1 MLGFFPTPYP
11 DELLYSICARYQAR
25 MNYSSQ
31 SSTVLDLFETKKAI
45 AIFDLPS
52 KLQRLLASL
61 PPGHDYT
68 VDQFI
73 DSHTLLPF
81 YSPFLPLERL
91 LLIRKDMAGDDGS
104 KIHTRLGIVA
114 GFIEMPSY
122 LRFCSVCMGND
133 QKQFGE
139 CYWHRL
145 HQLPGVE
152 VCPTHEV
159 FLEKSSVLTH
169 NRRRI
174 SEFVS
179 LKQDIQTISPR
190 PVDPSNNTHII
201 LLRIAR
207 DIGWLLNHCRLVPG
221 LEALYQKYLCL
232 VRNSPELVTY
242 TGRIR
247 VQELLRIFKNYYP
260 AKILNLLQCPLD
272 EKIRGNWLAQLVRY
286 PQRVHHPLRH
296 LLLIQFLGYTAQE
309 FLELKQTHK
318 AFGDAPWPCLN
329 PVCEYFKQP
338 KIKECQI
345 TYNQENYKPTATFSC
360 TCGFVYSRTGSD
372 KSLADQFRFSKIK
385 VYGSVWEE
393 SLKNFWEDPSL
404 TLKEISEHLGV
415 RVKTVLRHAD
425 RLNLTFPRPNT
436 MARATE
442 LCPSLKRR
450 VILPTLPPPNI
461 SEDYRQQ
468 WLNVMAANPGAG
480 RTQLRSKIPA
490 VYGHLYKY
498 DREWLKEHLP
508 PPKTNNGTPIVDWN
522 SRDLETVAAVKVAVQ
537 QLKQDGE
544 RPIWITRTAMANS
557 LEHPASS
564 WVKRHLQK
572 LALTKKLLVELAE
585 TREEFA
591 VRRVVWAADMFRQ
604 ENVCPQRWQLVRRA
618 GLNAKTREL
627 PLVKDAIHSALKS
640 CTNLFSFNKGDD

>member
-1 MLGFFPTPYP
+1 MLGFFPEAYP
-11 DELLYSICARYQAR
+11 DELFYSICARYQEQ

-31 SSTVLDLFETKKAI
+31 IAVVQDLFQTKNAT

-52 KLQRLLASL
+52 RLQKLIAAL
-61 PPGHDYT
+61 PYGHSYT

-73 DSHTLLPF
+73 DNHTLLPF

-91 LLIRKDMAGDDGS
+91 QLIREEMAGDNGS

-114 GFIEMPSY
+114 GFIEMPYY
-122 LRFCSVCMGND
+122 LRFCPVCMEND
-133 QKQFGE
+133 QKHFGE

-145 HQLPGVE
+145 HQLSGVE

-174 SEFVS
+174 SEFF
-179 LKQDIQTISPR
+179 LLEKKTQTVSPR
-190 PVDPSNNTHII
+190 PVDSSNMTHKI

-207 DIGWLLNHCRLVPG
+207 DIEWLLNYCRIVPG
-221 LEALYQKYLCL
+221 LEALYEKYLCL
-232 VRNSPELVTY
+232 VKNNLKLVTY
-242 TGRIR
+242 KGRIR
-247 VQELLRIFKNYYP
+247 IQELLKIFKNSYP
-260 AKILNLLQCPLD
+260 AKILDLLQCPLD
-272 EKIRGNWLAQLVRY
+272 EKIRDNWLAQLVRY

-296 LLLIQFLGYTAQE
+296 LLLIQFFGYTVQE
-309 FLELKQTHK
+309 FLELQQIYKP
-318 AFGDAPWPCLN
+318 FGDAPWPCLN
-329 PVCEYFKQP
+329 PVCESFKQP
-338 KIKECQI
+338 KINECQI
-345 TYNQENYKPTATFSC
+345 TYNQENYKPSATFSC

-372 KSLADQFRFSKIK
+372 KLPEDQFRFSKIK
-385 VYGSVWEE
+385 VYGSAWEE
-393 SLKNFWEDPSL
+393 SLKNFWEDPLL

-415 RVKTVLRHAD
+415 RVKTVLRQAD

-450 VILPTLPPPNI
+450 VILPTLPPANI

-468 WLNVMAANPGAG
+468 WLNVMVTNPGAG

-490 VYGHLYKY
+490 AYGHLYKY

-508 PPKTNNGTPIVDWN
+508 PLQTNNGTPAVDWN
-522 SRDLETVAAVKVAVQ
+522 SRDLETVAAVKVVVQ

-544 RPIWITRTAMANS
+544 RPIWITKTAIANF
-557 LEHPASS
+557 LDHPASA

-572 LALTKKLLVELAE
+572 LPLTKKLLVELAE

-591 VRRVVWAADMFRQ
+591 VRRVLWAANMFRQ
-604 ENVCPQRWQLVRRA
+604 EDVCPQRWQLVRRA

-627 PLVKDAIHSALKS
+627 PLVKDAIHSALES
-640 CTNLFSFNKGDD
+640 CANLLYFQKR